1 MTNTATRLITLI
13 FLLQNQP
20 NQKASELA
28 GKLGVSLRTVH
39 RYFEMLDEMGIP
51 VYSERGPYG
60 GFSLVRGYKMP
71 PLVFTLEEAVAVVL
85 GTGIVE
91 EMWGDLYRESA
102 RGALAKLENL
112 LPDEQAREVTWARG
126 SLIATGMNR
135 ADLKALTP
143 ALEKLR
149 RAIREHRSVDMKYQT
164 SQVPHPSQRGLD
176 PYALVHRW
184 GWWYVV
190 GFCHDHQEVRTFRV
204 DRIIEIAISNTTFL
218 QLPDFNLQE
227 YLKTELQ
234 SQPQVTARLRFEPTY
249 AHIITG
255 NQSYWDTIETKKD
268 GSVEVT
274 FVSPTL
280 EWAASTTLAYGPA
293 VEVLEPPELRTMLK
307 EWIEA
312 TARKYDHE
320 WDTSLKGQQ
329 HENP

>member
-1 MTNTATRLITLI
+1 MSNTATRLITLI
-13 FLLQNQP
+13 FLLQNRP

-28 GKLGVSLRTVH
+28 EELGVSLRTVH

-85 GTGIVE
+85 GTGLVQE
-91 EMWGDLYRESA
+91 LWGDLYREAA

-112 LPDEQAREVTWARG
+112 LPEEQVREVAWARQ
-126 SLIATGMNR
+126 SLVATGMHR

-143 ALEKLR
+143 TLEKLR
-149 RAIREHRSVDMKYQT
+149 RATREHRGVEMTYQT

-190 GFCHDHQEVRTFRV
+190 GFCHTRQEVRTFRV
-204 DRIIEIAISNTTFL
+204 DRIFDIALLDTTFTPAL
-218 QLPDFNLQE
+218 DFNLQE
-227 YLKTELQ
+227 YLKKELEA
-234 SQPQVTARLRFEPTY
+234 QPKIMARLRFEAAFTDLL
-249 AHIITG
+249 AG
-255 NQSYWDTIETKKD
+255 NQSYWETVEPQPD

-274 FVSPTL
+274 FAAPAL
-280 EWAASTTLAYGPA
+280 EWAAATTLAYGPA
-293 VEVLEPPELRTMLK
+293 VEVLEPPALRAMVM

-312 TARKYDHE
+312 TERKY
-320 WDTSLKGQQ
+320 KA
-329 HENP
+329 